1 MKLSTLAATLG
12 ATLHGDPDLEITSA
26 AGLESAGPGQIT
38 FVANPKYTPLARTT
52 QASAVLVEPAFESIA
67 AATLRI
73 PNPYLAFARAL
84 ELLYDA
90 PSYPPVIHPTAV
102 IAPTAEIGPE
112 AHIGAYAV
120 IGDHVVIGPH
130 ATLLPHVV
138 IYPHAHIGSHFF
150 AHAHAVVRER
160 CQLGDHVILQNGV
173 IIGADGFGFARYAA
187 PEPASPTEP
196 AVIPTEARSAERR
209 APRIS
214 PSSFTPTEPAVIPT
228 EARSAERR
236 DPRISPSSLT
246 PTEPAVIPTEARS
259 AERRDPRISSSSFT
273 PAWYKILQTGRT
285 VLGDHVEVQANS
297 TIDRASIGE
306 THVRAGAKIDN
317 LVMIGHGS
325 SVGEDTLLCSQVG
338 LAGSTHV
345 GRNVILA
352 GQVGVAGHCTIGD
365 GAIATAQSG
374 IPSDVPP
381 GATVSGYPAI
391 DNRKWLRAVAV
402 FNRLPDLLRDLRKKE
417 PAKPREE

>member
-1 MKLSTLAATLG
+1 MKLSTLAAHLG

-26 AGLESAGPGQIT
+26 AGLHEAGPGQLT

-52 QASAVLVEPAFESIA
+52 QAAAVLVEPAFEPIA

-90 PSYPPVIHPTAV
+90 PTYAPGIHPTAV
-102 IAPTAEIGPE
+102 IAPTARIGAH

-120 IGDHVVIGPH
+120 VGDHVVLGPN

-173 IIGADGFGFARYAA
+173 IIGADGFGFARHAA
-187 PEPASPTEP
+187 PEPG
-196 AVIPTEARSAERR
+196 
-209 APRIS
+209 
-214 PSSFTPTEPAVIPT
+214 
-228 EARSAERR
+228 
-236 DPRISPSSLT
+236 
-246 PTEPAVIPTEARS
+246 
-259 AERRDPRISSSSFT
+259 T

-306 THVRAGAKIDN
+306 TRIRAGAKIDN
-317 LVMIGHGS
+317 LVMVGHGS

-345 GRNVILA
+345 GKNVILA

-374 IPSDVPP
+374 IPSDVAP

-391 DNRKWLRAVAV
+391 DNRKWLRSVAV
-402 FNRLPDLLRDLRKKE
+402 FNRLPDLIRDLRKKE
-417 PAKPREE
+417 SPKNNQE